1 MDKKL
6 FKRLVESIKQMGEI
20 VDGQRVPSRVRSVTP
35 EKTSS
40 TERVSSPPDSD
51 SSRH

>member
-6 FKRLVESIKQMGEI
+6 FKRLVASMKQMGKI
-20 VDGQRVPSRVRSVTP
+20 VDGQRVPSRVRYVTP

-40 TERVSSPPDSD
+40 TERVSSPPDSN